1 MTATTGATTGRR
13 RRFEGRVAFVTGA
26 AKGQGRSHALAL
38 AAEGADLVLLDVAAD
53 IPATRY
59 SQGTPEQL
67 AETAH
72 LAQELG
78 ARVVSRAGD
87 VRDRSAVDGVVAEGL
102 ERFGRLDVVLA
113 NAGIIQLKPALEL
126 TDDDW
131 DTMIGVNLTGV
142 WNTVRAGLRPML
154 VQGSGSIVMTSS
166 AAGVKGPP
174 NMAHYAAAKAGV
186 LGLMRSLANEAGPA
200 GVRVNAVLPTT
211 VDTDMVHWPEAYAL
225 FRPDL
230 AEPGR
235 ADVEPVFASLN
246 VLPVPWIEASD
257 VTNAVLWLAG
267 DEARY
272 VHGVALPVDAGTV
285 IK

>member
-1 MTATTGATTGRR
+1 
-13 RRFEGRVAFVTGA
+13 
-26 AKGQGRSHALAL
+26 
-38 AAEGADLVLLDVAAD
+38 
-53 IPATRY
+53 
-59 SQGTPEQL
+59 
-67 AETAH
+67 
-72 LAQELG
+72 
-78 ARVVSRAGD
+78 
-87 VRDRSAVDGVVAEGL
+87 
-102 ERFGRLDVVLA
+102 
-113 NAGIIQLKPALEL
+113 
-126 TDDDW
+126 
-131 DTMIGVNLTGV
+131 
-142 WNTVRAGLRPML
+142 
-154 VQGSGSIVMTSS
+154 
-166 AAGVKGPP
+166 
-174 NMAHYAAAKAGV
+174 
-186 LGLMRSLANEAGPA
+186 MRSLANEAGPA